1 MPNILADHG
10 LSVCDTV
17 CSYFDIWKK
26 TVINVLNKNNIDL
39 SSVGFLNELLE
50 SYFKQRIDF
59 ILYCYGQNKVET
71 LKIMNRKR
79 CGSIILQRVNQV
91 LLNWKIHH
99 QLVTYLSS
107 HFHLVDII
115 YQSSSIHFMHQLI
128 SPTHSFGHWFP
139 SHSFY
144 RSQSVLFTFS
154 IFGFAHTASYF
165 NLIVSFIFFNQS
177 RLWKLGELGLS
188 LDKI

>member
-1 MPNILADHG
+1 MSLVNVQCSNSTKTLVSSAKMIVFIGADTTKW
-10 LSVCDTV
+10 LIKIVPA
-17 CSYFDIWKK
+17 
-26 TVINVLNKNNIDL
+26 
-39 SSVGFLNELLE
+39 SSWV
-50 SYFKQRIDF
+50 R
-59 ILYCYGQNKVET
+59 
-71 LKIMNRKR
+71 
-79 CGSIILQRVNQV
+79 
-91 LLNWKIHH
+91 H

-177 RLWKLGELGLS
+177 RLWKLGELGVS
-188 LDKI
+188 LDKILIRNIYCIIWSWNSIILLLLVT

>member
-79 CGSIILQRVNQV
+79 RGSIILQRVNQV

-115 YQSSSIHFMHQLI
+115 YQSSSIHYSFYAPTHKSNSFIWSLI
-128 SPTHSFGHWFP
+128 S
-139 SHSFY
+139 
-144 RSQSVLFTFS
+144 
-154 IFGFAHTASYF
+154 I
-165 NLIVSFIFFNQS
+165 SFILQITVRLIHIQHIWFCSHCIVFQPHCVFHFF
-177 RLWKLGELGLS
+177 
-188 LDKI
+188 